1 MTLGRHSSDG
11 RHTRGTDDAAE
22 SSRCSSRFSLSIGPT
37 RTEPLF
43 QGQSLKLILARAER
57 HAGKAPQHGDMLD
70 VGLDGAE
77 DT

>member
-1 MTLGRHSSDG
+1 MMLRRAAAAHI
-11 RHTRGTDDAAE
+11 TRVVRR
-22 SSRCSSRFSLSIGPT
+22 RCCTRFSLSIGPT

-43 QGQSLKLILARAER
+43 QGQSLKLIHARAER